1 MENEDGRVG
10 EDPVPPI
17 TVPPIIASTP
27 YISPESQPLFEENA
41 VTIPTTTT
49 PASIVVAATQ
59 SNSTT
64 LPNMT
69 SRVGECFR
77 HKAEMSKK

>member
-17 TVPPIIASTP
+17 IASTT

-49 PASIVVAATQ
+49 PTSIVVAATQ
-59 SNSTT
+59 SNSTS
-64 LPNMT
+64 LPIMT
-69 SRVGECFR
+69 SRGGEVFR
-77 HKAEMSKK
+77 HKTKM